1 MVQAADGNSVADD
14 SDGVDP
20 NASRVNAVD
29 TAPFASEHP
38 QSSELCRGDC
48 LERMTKP
55 IRSPG
60 FDLDKSYCS
69 AGARDEVDFAM
80 ATSPTSIEYLVTVRD
95 KKVAS
100 NGFTPSTQFVFACHC
115 SSPIRVGLWR

>member
-1 MVQAADGNSVADD
+1 MVQAADGNSITND
-14 SDGVDP
+14 SDRVDS

-29 TAPFASEHP
+29 TAPFTSEHP
-38 QSSELCRGDC
+38 QSRKLCRGDC

-69 AGARDEVDFAM
+69 AGARDEVDFAV
-80 ATSPTSIEYLVTVRD
+80 AASPASIEYLIAVRD
-95 KKVAS
+95 QKVAG